1 MDHKELDHESVRN
14 DKIIMV
20 KRILLMTASLLIIGT
35 ILTQGLFLYLQ
46 YKSHNTQVIV
56 YELDNES
63 AERYN

>member
-1 MDHKELDHESVRN
+1 MNNKELNIVSVRN
-14 DKIIMV
+14 DTIIIV

-35 ILTQGLFLYLQ
+35 LLTQGLFLYLQ